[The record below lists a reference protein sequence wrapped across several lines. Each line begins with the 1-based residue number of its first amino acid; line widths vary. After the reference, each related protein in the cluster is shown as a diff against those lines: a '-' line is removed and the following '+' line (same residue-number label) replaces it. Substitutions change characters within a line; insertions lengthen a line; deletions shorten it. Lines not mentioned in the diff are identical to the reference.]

1 MSKALDSPSRPRSR
15 SRSRSRSYSRSRS
28 RSHSRSRSR
37 KRHYSSRSRSRS
49 QSPGYRN
56 YPSRDYQSNNR
67 GFRGYNRGYRRPYH
81 YRGRSRGYYP
91 RGHYQNRGRG
101 GGGYG
106 YKSNWQGG
114 GGGWHDRQD
123 HHSPRRGYSRSRTP
137 RKRSGSRSRS
147 RYSDR
152 SSSGQSRHSRHSSYS
167 SRSGSRSSS
176 RHRDSKGR
184 PKSKDAKDKQPE
196 SQTEKS
202 VPPADGS
209 VIAKTS
215 GGKWIDYD
223 GSPKRRG
230 VDSKKE
236 DPPDSESKGPGSG
249 GPLWKSI
256 GSVSPPAK
264 SPSKSAQTAS
274 FGGFGFFSKEDAK
287 AGDSTGISAAFKKFM
302 AENKHKKQAAEK
314 EKSREKEQDSA
325 EREPEKSSKSSDV
338 FNISAS
344 SYAESKD
351 NKVMPFFDPGEE
363 EFLESQ
369 GLKDRIINEDVEV
382 KPVLT
387 ARDVFGKWGDEPSYP
402 TSYQSVK
409 ERGRREAEEE
419 EAVDDVEE
427 ELYRSR
433 KHASKKE
440 EKSKKK
446 EKKEKEKA
454 KRSLTPPTTSK
465 EKERPLFPGA
475 FSALEQSPPHCLSAS
490 REEFDLKMSSLE
502 EKPSSSLSKDR
513 LMPRDLL
520 HSSKKDPGF
529 RSIFQHIQSA
539 QLLRS
544 PSEIFAQHIVSIV
557 HYIKAQHFPSS
568 DMTLSE
574 RFAMYQRKAAEAE
587 MMKPRKS
594 PEIHRRIDVS
604 PSAFKRHSHLFED
617 LDETSYKDPSKR
629 FKGDIMDL
637 RLDIERRKRFA
648 GKERDYKREGGK
660 SPGGSRGPSRE
671 RSSEKSGKHHKKSK
685 KSKKKRDRSPSSSSS
700 SSSTSPYPPP
710 FRGKEYMG
718 EGMEHLEEGHS
729 QPRYPPRDYIGPGDR
744 GPRDFEGHFPE
755 RGRGRGFFPRIRGR
769 GWNRGNYP
777 GNSNGNP
784 ANMNP
789 PVRPQE
795 EDWDPEYTPKSRK
808 YYLHD
813 DRDGEKTWV
822 ENRGRGRGSF
832 PARRGRFVYR
842 KGGSSPKWT
851 HDMFQGGEEGE
862 LGDDG
867 IEVEHKESKSS
878 TDGTPKQ

>member
-1 MSKALDSPSRPRSR
+1 MSKPLDSPSRPRSR

-28 RSHSRSRSR
+28 RSQSRSRSR

-49 QSPGYRN
+49 RSPGYRS
-56 YPSRDYQSNNR
+56 YPPRDYQGNNR

-81 YRGRSRGYYP
+81 YRGRNRGYYP

-123 HHSPRRGYSRSRTP
+123 RQDHHSPRRAYSRSRTP
-137 RKRSGSRSRS
+137 KKRSASRSRS

-152 SSSGQSRHSRHSSYS
+152 SSSGRSRQSRHSSYS
-167 SRSGSRSSS
+167 SRSRSRSSS
-176 RHRDSKGR
+176 RRRESKGR
-184 PKSKDAKDKQPE
+184 TRSKEAKDKQPE
-196 SQTEKS
+196 SQPEKS
-202 VPPADGS
+202 SPPAVGS

-215 GGKWIDYD
+215 GGKWIDYE
-223 GSPKRRG
+223 GSPKRRSP
-230 VDSKKE
+230 DSKK
-236 DPPDSESKGPGSG
+236 DDAPAPESKGSGSG
-249 GPLWKSI
+249 GPMWKTV

-264 SPSKSAQTAS
+264 SPSKSGQTATFS
-274 FGGFGFFSKEDAK
+274 GFGFFSKEEAGA
-287 AGDSTGISAAFKKFM
+287 AGDSTVISAAVKKFLT
-302 AENKHKKQAAEK
+302 EKQHKKQSAEK
-314 EKSREKEQDSA
+314 ESSREKDDGSA
-325 EREPEKSSKSSDV
+325 EREPEKGSKSSDI
-338 FNISAS
+338 FSISAPS
-344 SYAESKD
+344 GE
-351 NKVMPFFDPGEE
+351 KVLPFFDPGEE

-369 GLKDRIINEDVEV
+369 GLKERIISQDAED
-382 KPVLT
+382 KPGLT
-387 ARDVFGKWGDEPSYP
+387 ARDIFGKWGDEPSYAS
-402 TSYQSVK
+402 SYPSAK
-409 ERGRREAEEE
+409 EKGRRDAEEDE

-433 KHASKKE
+433 KHAKKE

-446 EKKEKEKA
+446 EKKEKT

-475 FSALEQSPPHCLSAS
+475 FGGLEQSPPHRLSAS
-490 REEFDLKMSSLE
+490 REEFELKMSSLE
-502 EKPSSSLSKDR
+502 EMPSSSLSKDR
-513 LMPRDLL
+513 AAPRDLL
-520 HSSKKDPGF
+520 HSSKKDPEF

-539 QLLRS
+539 QLRRS
-544 PSEIFAQHIVSIV
+544 PSELFAQHIVSIV

-604 PSAFKRHSHLFED
+604 PSAFKRHPHLFED
-617 LDETSYKDPSKR
+617 VDETSYKDPSKR
-629 FKGDIMDL
+629 FKGDITDL

-648 GKERDYKREGGK
+648 GKERDYKREGGR

-671 RSSEKSGKHHKKSK
+671 RSSEKAGKHHKKSK

-700 SSSTSPYPPP
+700 SSSPPPYPPSY
-710 FRGKEYMG
+710 RGKEFMG
-718 EGMEHLEEGHS
+718 EEQLEEGYAHF
-729 QPRYPPRDYIGPGDR
+729 RYPPRDYG
-744 GPRDFEGHFPE
+744 GPRDYEGHFPE
-755 RGRGRGFFPRIRGR
+755 RGRGRGFFPRMRGR

-784 ANMNP
+784 ANLNP

-813 DRDGEKTWV
+813 DRDGEKTWA

-842 KGGSSPKWT
+842 KGSGGSPKWT
-851 HDMFQGGEEGE
+851 HDMFQGAEEGE
-862 LGDDG
+862 LADDG
-867 IEVEHKESKSS
+867 LEVEHKESKTSG
-878 TDGTPKQ
+878 DGTPK